1 MKRGYLNATFLF
13 LLVFGVGLSGW
24 GRNPEGESAG
34 ESLRRHLEA
43 GESHYYQLNYTEAD
57 RELQVALGVFKSNPD
72 LVFDY
77 GVFLRQI
84 YLMLGV
90 VSCFQGLEN
99 KSDDYFFQVLQLDP
113 NYQIDLG
120 SFPPHI
126 VEQFERVRKK
136 TKKSGKIEIESRPKN
151 SPVYLNGMYVGKTPL
166 VVQNLTSGNYAIS
179 FQRERYESLREWI
192 PLEEAQSLA
201 VKRKLKKENN
211 PNKNNKT
218 KWILGGLGTLGI
230 GGMLVAIFSQGDP
243 SAPSGGDGSS
253 GTNASG
259 ANPSGTGS
267 VIVRFQ

>member
-1 MKRGYLNATFLF
+1 MKKCRLQNAFLF
-13 LLVFGVGLSGW
+13 LLIFGVGLSGW
-24 GRNPEGESAG
+24 GKNPGGESAG

-43 GESHYYQLNYTEAD
+43 GEFHYYQLNYTEAD
-57 RELQVALGVFKSNPD
+57 RELQAALGIFQKNPD

-90 VSCFQGLEN
+90 VSYFQGLEN

-113 NYQIDLG
+113 NYQIDLE

-126 VEQFERVRKK
+126 VERFEWVRKK
-136 TKKSGKIEIESRPKN
+136 TKKSGKIKIESRPKN

-166 VVQNLTSGNYAIS
+166 VVQNLTSGNYAVS
-179 FQRERYESLREWI
+179 LQRERYEALREWI
-192 PLEEAQSLA
+192 LLEEAQVLA

-211 PNKNNKT
+211 PNKDNKT

-230 GGMLVAIFSQGDP
+230 GGMLVAIFSQGNS